1 MPDHYGP
8 QSSPL
13 RGIRWLSLSRLTNTS
28 LAGAILIRI
37 CSALSL
43 LALSVLVS
51 VSDAGDYLGGGYY
64 LSPDPALN
72 MMLDSMD
79 RQTTTLGSGVAR
91 PVARETVSKA
101 SSKTASATADFSGR
115 WHFELSEG
123 KSIDLA
129 LHQSGARIFG
139 SGSLFSGK
147 TAQEATASGS
157 AVGNSM
163 MLDVVTLKGTALYA
177 TSLDLSRSNLASSYN
192 LFRAGAQSK
201 SGTLRASRLA

>member
-1 MPDHYGP
+1 M
-8 QSSPL
+8 
-13 RGIRWLSLSRLTNTS
+13 
-28 LAGAILIRI
+28 IRI

-51 VSDAGDYLGGGYY
+51 VSDASDYLGGGYY

-91 PVARETVSKA
+91 PAPSQTISKA
-101 SSKTASATADFSGR
+101 SSKIASATADFSGR

-129 LHQSGARIFG
+129 LHQSGARVFG
-139 SGSLFSGK
+139 SGSLISGK
-147 TAQEATASGS
+147 TVQEAAASGS
-157 AVGNSM
+157 VVGNSM
-163 MLDVVTLKGTALYA
+163 MLDVVTEKGTALYA
-177 TSLDLSRSNLASSYN
+177 TSLDVSRSNLASSYN

-201 SGTLRASRLA
+201 SGTLRASRVA